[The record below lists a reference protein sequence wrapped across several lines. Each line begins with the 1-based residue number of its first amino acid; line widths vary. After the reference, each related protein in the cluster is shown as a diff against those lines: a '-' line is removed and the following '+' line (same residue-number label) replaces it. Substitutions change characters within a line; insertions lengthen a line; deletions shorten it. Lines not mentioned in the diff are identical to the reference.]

1 MDWTSFTEC
10 FLDSC
15 RARGRALLT
24 VATYRADLN
33 AFGAWYEESTGAA
46 PDPIAIT
53 SLDVAEYRS
62 WLHRR
67 WKPATTNRRLAVV
80 KAAFTWAAG
89 EGLVTASPA
98 AQVRPVAAERPGP
111 RSVDGRTL
119 SALLREAQRAG
130 SARDVALI
138 TLLCQTGLRIAE
150 ALALRWSDL
159 TIRERSGV
167 VVVRKGKGARYRE
180 VPLSLTARRALETW
194 RKTRWPDQTPAQDA
208 PVFPGRAGAH
218 PLTSRA
224 AQQAFARYVRRAGL
238 QLAVTPH
245 TLRHTF
251 AKRLVDE
258 GVSLDRV
265 AALAGHAS
273 LSTTARYT
281 RPTAADLE
289 QAVSKLD
296 WV

>member
-1 MDWTSFTEC
+1 M
-10 FLDSC
+10 
-15 RARGRALLT
+15 
-24 VATYRADLN
+24 
-33 AFGAWYEESTGAA
+33 
-46 PDPIAIT
+46 
-53 SLDVAEYRS
+53 
-62 WLHRR
+62 
-67 WKPATTNRRLAVV
+67 
-80 KAAFTWAAG
+80 
-89 EGLVTASPA
+89 
-98 AQVRPVAAERPGP
+98 
-111 RSVDGRTL
+111 
-119 SALLREAQRAG
+119 
-130 SARDVALI
+130 
-138 TLLCQTGLRIAE
+138 
-150 ALALRWSDL
+150 
-159 TIRERSGV
+159 
-167 VVVRKGKGARYRE
+167 
-180 VPLSLTARRALETW
+180 
-194 RKTRWPDQTPAQDA
+194 
-208 PVFPGRAGAH
+208 FPGRAGAH

>member
-138 TLLCQTGLRIAE
+138 TLLVKPGCASPRPWRCAGPISPSGSGA
-150 ALALRWSDL
+150 ASWSCE
-159 TIRERSGV
+159 RERVHGIGRCPCRSPPVG
-167 VVVRKGKGARYRE
+167 RWRPGARR
-180 VPLSLTARRALETW
+180 VGQTRHPHRTPPCSQAAR
-194 RKTRWPDQTPAQDA
+194 
-208 PVFPGRAGAH
+208 
-218 PLTSRA
+218 
-224 AQQAFARYVRRAGL
+224 VR
-238 QLAVTPH
+238 TH
-245 TLRHTF
+245 
-251 AKRLVDE
+251 
-258 GVSLDRV
+258 
-265 AALAGHAS
+265 
-273 LSTTARYT
+273 
-281 RPTAADLE
+281 
-289 QAVSKLD
+289 
-296 WV
+296 